1 MSVFFE
7 YPNIWPGL
15 VVHTFNPRRRR
26 QKQVALWVPDQPGLQ
41 SKFWGGLGLQI
52 ETLLKQEKEKE
63 EEKEGKKTKIQ
74 AKNPVILLLP
84 HLRCSISLDA
94 LSSRLLLMVPM
105 VMWWSVR
112 GKFIWSTIS
121 SQLSFSSISHNIR
134 LCTDNMQLPPC
145 PLDPWC
151 LVWVSKQCILR
162 GSAYSPVS

>member
-1 MSVFFE
+1 MSVFRQ

-15 VVHTFNPRRRR
+15 VVQTFNPRRRR
-26 QKQVALWVPDQPGLQ
+26 QKQVDLWVPDQPGLH
-41 SKFWGGLGLQI
+41 SKFWGSLGLQI

-63 EEKEGKKTKIQ
+63 GKKPKTQTKSPI
-74 AKNPVILLLP
+74 ILLLP

-94 LSSRLLLMVPM
+94 LSSHLLLMVPM
-105 VMWWSVR
+105 VMWWSVQ

-121 SQLSFSSISHNIR
+121 PQLSFSSISHNIR

-145 PLDPWC
+145 PPDPWC

-162 GSAYSPVS
+162 GSAYSPLS